1 MITTEALTKCQ
12 GFNIL
17 GTLYLTSIWIKP
29 VVKEQIMYEII
40 ANPEDYQIDHLI
52 NGTGN
57 ANIELSQEDR
67 NNWAGEIIN
76 FSEKLTEFAKKSK
89 TLADLF
95 SSKDK
100 ISATQASLK
109 TLKVQLFVINDSLN
123 SALKIA
129 DKLEAD
135 IIKK

>member
-1 MITTEALTKCQ
+1 
-12 GFNIL
+12 
-17 GTLYLTSIWIKP
+17 
-29 VVKEQIMYEII
+29 MYEII

-67 NNWAGEIIN
+67 DSWAGEIIN

-89 TLADLF
+89 ELAEIF
-95 SSKDK
+95 ASKDK
-100 ISATQASLK
+100 ISATPASLK
-109 TLKVQLFVINDSLN
+109 TLKVQLFMINDSLN
-123 SALKIA
+123 SALNIA
-129 DKLEAD
+129 DKLESD